1 MLPRLALALVFAS
14 LLPACGADTKAL
26 EGTWTCKSNDG
37 GDGQTLV
44 ISGDKIT
51 RKYSSATMEGTF
63 KVKEAKGERFVI
75 DVTLDLDGKPFPADA
90 QELVLGDGGKSLSI
104 KNTKNG
110 SGADCTR
117 G

>member
-1 MLPRLALALVFAS
+1 MLPRFGLTLVLGS
-14 LLPACGADTKAL
+14 LLSACGADTKAL
-26 EGTWTCKSNDG
+26 EGTWTCNSNDG
-37 GDGQTLV
+37 GSGQTLT
-44 ISGDKIT
+44 IAGDKIT

-63 KVKEAKGERFVI
+63 KVKEAKGDRFVI
-75 DVTLDLDGKPFPADA
+75 DVTLDMDGKPFPADA
-90 QELVLGDGGKSLSI
+90 QEIVLGDGGKSLSI